1 MSATPPRSLAVS
13 LLLLWLAGL
22 CLRLTVLCVPPVI
35 PLIRESFPLTQAN
48 VAALTSLPVLLFCIA
63 AIPGSL
69 MISRWGAGRVLVLGI
84 LLAGL
89 ASAARAWSPGL
100 AALFSATFV
109 MGIGI
114 AVMQPAFPTIVRQWV
129 PGHVAL
135 GTAVYSNALLVGEAL
150 AASLTIP
157 VVVPLAGGWR
167 GSLVAWSGLVIVLG
181 LLLVFFV
188 RGSKH
193 GNGIANPRWWPD
205 WRDPMTWRLGLI
217 TGFAST
223 LYFATNAFVPDLLR
237 WHGRPDLLGP
247 ALSALNWLQLP
258 ASFIM
263 LAFAKHFAGKRGPF
277 VATALLSFASIPALF
292 VTGPYGVVV
301 FAGVIGFVTAWLLVL
316 TLALPPL
323 LVAPEDVPRVSAAM
337 FAIGYFCAVT
347 LPILGGFLW
356 DVTGLPWAAFA
367 PTAIY
372 ALVAAALALGLKH

>member
-1 MSATPPRSLAVS
+1 MS
-13 LLLLWLAGL
+13 LLASLVLLWLAGL

-35 PLIRESFPLTQAN
+35 PLIRESFPLSQAN

-69 MISRWGAGRVLVLGI
+69 MISRWGAGRVLVAGI

-100 AALFSATFV
+100 EMLFGATFV

-114 AVMQPAFPTIVRQWV
+114 AVMQPALPAIVREWV

-167 GSLVAWSGLVIVLG
+167 SSLVAWSALVVVLGIVLAIAA
-181 LLLVFFV
+181 
-188 RGSKH
+188 RGSAH
-193 GNGIANPRWWPD
+193 SAARNPRWWPN
-205 WRDPMTWRLGLI
+205 WRDGTTWRLGLVM
-217 TGFAST
+217 GFAST
-223 LYFATNAFVPDLLR
+223 LYFATNAFLPDLLR

-247 ALSALNWLQLP
+247 ALSALNWMQLP
-258 ASFIM
+258 ASFLM
-263 LAFAKHFAGKRGPF
+263 LGFARRFAGRRGPF
-277 VATALLSFASIPALF
+277 IAMALLSFVSIPALF
-292 VTGPYGVVV
+292 LTGGIGAVV
-301 FAGVIGFVTAWLLVL
+301 FSGVIGFVTAWLLVL
-316 TLALPPL
+316 TLAFAPL
-323 LVAPEDVPRVSAAM
+323 VVAPEEVPRVSAAM
-337 FAIGYFCAVT
+337 FAIGYFCAVV
-347 LPILGGFLW
+347 LPIVGGFLW
-356 DVTGLPWAAFA
+356 DVTGLPWMAFA

-372 ALVAAALALGLKH
+372 ALAAAALALGLKH